1 MFSLAHISDIHL
13 GPLPRV
19 RPADLTGK
27 RFIGY
32 HSWQYRRRH
41 IHRPEILEAVITDM
55 LAHQPDHIAVTGDL
69 INIGLASEYRLAAE
83 WLEALGEP
91 DQITFVPGNHDAYV
105 PFPWDTGI
113 GLWADY
119 MTGDMRVAGAH
130 GMAGLAAP
138 FPFVRQRRNVALI
151 GASSAVPMGW
161 RLAAGRLGMPQ
172 IEALRQ
178 ILRELR
184 TARFFPHSADPPPSA
199 PRSGRGTKG
208 AGRRGRPQVG
218 AAGRRRRPRSPRPQP
233 PADVHPPCLGPWT
246 GPRDRGCPR
255 PPPRRRAASRRRPG
269 ISTRCASR
277 MSRGAARSSS
287 APMTRSRGSS
297 PPPRSSRSNL
307 PRHRWKPG
315 RPNRPPAWPSRST
328 RGSIPTAP
336 AAADHGYTRRA
347 PHAAGARPSLLPG
360 G

>member
-1 MFSLAHISDIHL
+1 MPRLVNLQDCRMFSLAHISDIHL

-130 GMAGLAAP
+130 GIAGLAAP

-161 RLAAGRLGMPQ
+161 RLAAGRLGTPQ

-184 TARFFPHSADPPPSA
+184 QRGFFRILLIHHPPLPGQAEPRKALVDAADLKSVLLDEGADLVLHGHNHQPMFTRLDSAHGPVHVIGVASA
-199 PRSGRGTKG
+199 SSAAT
-208 AGRRGRPQVG
+208 RGRPPAAWNLYQVRRHEG
-218 AAGRRRRPRSPRPQP
+218 AWKCNVIVRSY
-233 PADVHPPCLGPWT
+233 D
-246 GPRDRGCPR
+246 
-255 PPPRRRAASRRRPG
+255 
-269 ISTRCASR
+269 
-277 MSRGAARSSS
+277 AARQLLFTT
-287 APMTRSRGSS
+287 AEFD
-297 PPPRSSRSNL
+297 L
-307 PRHRWKPG
+307 
-315 RPNRPPAWPSRST
+315 AA
-328 RGSIPTAP
+328 AP
-336 AAADHGYTRRA
+336 A
-347 PHAAGARPSLLPG
+347 PVS
-360 G
+360 